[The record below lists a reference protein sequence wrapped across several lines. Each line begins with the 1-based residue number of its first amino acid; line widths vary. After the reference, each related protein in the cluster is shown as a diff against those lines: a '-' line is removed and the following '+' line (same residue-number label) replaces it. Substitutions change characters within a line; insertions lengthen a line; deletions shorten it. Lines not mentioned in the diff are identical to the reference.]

1 MLKKLKK
8 NKKGFTLAEL
18 LIVVAIIGVLVAI
31 SIPIFTSQLEKA
43 RDATTLA
50 NLRAAYAEA
59 SAAYLTGD
67 DSSNADVTMNTNAK
81 GGTVVVSNVK
91 IMSTDADYG
100 TDSSNLPFT
109 VTAVAKGTYKATFTF
124 AENGGVTCTL
134 AQ

>member
-1 MLKKLKK
+1 V
-8 NKKGFTLAEL
+8 T
-18 LIVVAIIGVLVAI
+18 I

-67 DSSNADVTMNTNAK
+67 DSSNADVTMNSNDN

-91 IMSTDADYG
+91 IMSTDTDYG
-100 TDSSNLPFT
+100 TDASNLPFK
-109 VTAVAKGTYKATFTF
+109 VDAVAKGTYEATFIF
-124 AENGGVTCTL
+124 AENGGVTCKL
-134 AQ
+134 GSKE